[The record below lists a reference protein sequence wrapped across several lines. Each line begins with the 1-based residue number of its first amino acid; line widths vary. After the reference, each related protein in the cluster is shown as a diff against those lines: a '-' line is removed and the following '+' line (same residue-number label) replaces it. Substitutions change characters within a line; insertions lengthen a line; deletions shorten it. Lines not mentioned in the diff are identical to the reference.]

1 MSSYPG
7 TYIPPLAP
15 AAGPPRRT
23 YGKKRILDPELL
35 NLQETG
41 LMAKKPRTLA
51 SLPVNGPKPSPL
63 LKHPQLLSSSPVKP
77 WNAPPDVLDTQTS
90 HTPTTKVITSRH
102 FSLSKDQNHLKVS
115 NPTHQGELRRKTSE
129 ATTTVSVPFSDEH
142 SWLVPP
148 PPRVR
153 ATRTKY
159 ITSGDAEF
167 SFNPPAE
174 STWHQT
180 SPTPRANMHRPGK
193 RHDSILSTDSDEDGD
208 TVGVTKLLSAAPL
221 LPKIKPK
228 PRRSIDLD
236 INNDTTPRAPP
247 LIEQLCRSRSGSL
260 NTTIRPLNLSFR
272 QTNATDADDEMEA
285 NRPMMTK
292 NDPAVRALADACASM
307 GLNEPGQSRPPA
319 IHLQN
324 SSPTNRPA
332 RRHRKS
338 RSAGHSSAHR
348 LSPGTVHKL
357 SQRPRV
363 GMRIEPKAL
372 SPNEDTDIFATYD
385 FDKGII
391 PGSGVWSE
399 QTVVDPEHG
408 LNLTSTPSPPHISP
422 ITNMNGAAS
431 ANVLIEAVSTQ
442 ELDDMYQD
450 VDSEEFSEFGSDIDE
465 QEEGEAD
472 IPALERLNK
481 EVQATF
487 SDEDIDE
494 MIAYLKEE
502 GMISWIKEYVTERK
516 TPVLILLAA
525 LGAPIPLN
533 AQKEPHSDQN
543 MLHRLLKVTLTRIL
557 RRRSKLEHINTP
569 EDIVELIKKSKNIIV
584 LTGAGISVSC
594 GIPDFRSSSGIYAQI
609 NESNNYELDDPQQ
622 MFDIEYFRK
631 KPSVF

>member
-63 LKHPQLLSSSPVKP
+63 LKHPQLLSSSPVKRVGQTKTYWTRP
-77 WNAPPDVLDTQTS
+77 SWNPDPNQSVECSAGRPRHANLPYSNHQRS
-90 HTPTTKVITSRH
+90 SLLVISRLAR
-102 FSLSKDQNHLKVS
+102 SESPQVS

-391 PGSGVWSE
+391 PGSG
-399 QTVVDPEHG
+399 
-408 LNLTSTPSPPHISP
+408 
-422 ITNMNGAAS
+422 
-431 ANVLIEAVSTQ
+431 
-442 ELDDMYQD
+442 
-450 VDSEEFSEFGSDIDE
+450 
-465 QEEGEAD
+465 
-472 IPALERLNK
+472 
-481 EVQATF
+481 
-487 SDEDIDE
+487 
-494 MIAYLKEE
+494 
-502 GMISWIKEYVTERK
+502 
-516 TPVLILLAA
+516 
-525 LGAPIPLN
+525 
-533 AQKEPHSDQN
+533 
-543 MLHRLLKVTLTRIL
+543 
-557 RRRSKLEHINTP
+557 
-569 EDIVELIKKSKNIIV
+569 
-584 LTGAGISVSC
+584 
-594 GIPDFRSSSGIYAQI
+594 
-609 NESNNYELDDPQQ
+609 
-622 MFDIEYFRK
+622 
-631 KPSVF
+631 